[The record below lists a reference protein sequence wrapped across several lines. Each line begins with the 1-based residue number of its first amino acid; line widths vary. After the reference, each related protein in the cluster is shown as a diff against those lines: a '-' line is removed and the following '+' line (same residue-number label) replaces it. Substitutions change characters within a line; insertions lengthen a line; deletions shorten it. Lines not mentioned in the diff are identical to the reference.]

1 MSVSGATFEWC
12 RLMPTSGV
20 DTAVPR
26 TALGVPMGARP
37 SAGLTDRFSAHLSM
51 LFRELPYLERPAAA
65 RDAGFSA
72 VETWWPAE
80 LAQPLAEEVQRLN
93 LTVALVNCFGG
104 DIEAGER
111 GFLNLP
117 ERRERTLREFQE
129 AVELAQSVR
138 APRINML
145 AGLLTPDLTARR
157 QLAEAASI
165 LRECAARVAHAD
177 ITVVVEQINSVDVS
191 SYLVPT
197 AHEVVRLIDA
207 TGSSSVRM
215 LYDVYHGARSGADP
229 LKEVVEYMEVIDH
242 IHYADCPG
250 RVAPGTGKVDLSELL
265 GVLDHAGYTGAVGL
279 EYDPRGPTA
288 PTLAF
293 LGDR

>member
-1 MSVSGATFEWC
+1 MPPGAELGN
-12 RLMPTSGV
+12 RDGRAAADRSRV
-20 DTAVPR
+20 
-26 TALGVPMGARP
+26 ALGARSPGAQR
-37 SAGLTDRFSAHLSM
+37 GRFSAHLSM

-65 RDAGFSA
+65 REAGFSA

-80 LAQPLAEEVQRLN
+80 LAQPWAGEVQRLN
-93 LTVALVNCFGG
+93 LSVALINCFGG

-117 ERRERTLREFQE
+117 ERREKTLREFEE
-129 AVELAQSVR
+129 AVDLARAVG

-145 AGLLTPDLTARR
+145 AGLLTPGLGARR
-157 QLAEAASI
+157 QRAEAASI
-165 LRECAARVAHAD
+165 LRECAACATYAD
-177 ITVVVEQINSVDVS
+177 ITVVIEQINSVDVP

-197 AHEVVRLIDA
+197 AHEVLGLIDA

-215 LYDVYHGARSGADP
+215 LYDVYHAARSGADP
-229 LKEVVEYMEVIDH
+229 LKEVVEYVDVIDH

-250 RVAPGTGKVDLSELL
+250 RGAPGTGAVDLSELL
-265 GVLDHAGYTGAVGL
+265 EVLDAAGYSGAVGL

>member
-1 MSVSGATFEWC
+1 
-12 RLMPTSGV
+12 MPSGV
-20 DTAVPR
+20 LASAVSR
-26 TALGVPMGARP
+26 
-37 SAGLTDRFSAHLSM
+37 DRFSAHLSM

-65 RDAGFSA
+65 REAGFSA

-80 LAQPLAEEVQRLN
+80 LAQPWAQEVQGLH
-93 LTVALVNCFGG
+93 LQVALLNCFGG
-104 DIEAGER
+104 DIEGGER

-129 AVELAQSVR
+129 AVELARTVR
-138 APRINML
+138 APRINVL
-145 AGLLTPDLTARR
+145 AGLLTSGVSARR
-157 QLAEAASI
+157 QRAEAAST
-165 LRECAARVAHAD
+165 LRECAALAAVAD
-177 ITVVVEQINSVDVS
+177 ITVVVEQINSVDVPR
-191 SYLVPT
+191 YLVPS
-197 AHEVVRLIDA
+197 AREVAALIQA

-229 LKEVVEYMEVIDH
+229 LKEIVEYVEVIDH

-250 RVAPGTGKVDLSELL
+250 RGAPDTGTVDMFELL
-265 GVLDHAGYTGAVGL
+265 EVLDHAGYSGTVGL
-279 EYDPRGPTA
+279 EYDPGGPTG